1 MKRAL
6 LQNTCLVKNHLRWVL
21 SQSRVR
27 LTDSKK
33 RSYCQIRIH
42 LIIRSIVLILLTTNL
57 YGQAPVTDV
66 GAGIQREALWT
77 QEKEILSNINWYN
90 ILIRALNG
98 DIKGL
103 TGEMLGIDQKMLQS
117 LETVS
122 SIIKDYQRI
131 RQTREMLGKIT
142 DIYTGKLPRLIQDQ
156 NFTAQQASVI
166 VQSFDLILDD
176 SRQLVTNVLGSITKD
191 KSFLMDDKQRYDTIN
206 GIYTDVRKHYGTIC
220 YLYNKL
226 LYASYLKSFESKK
239 LESFAFYYTLYQ

>member
-1 MKRAL
+1 MKRAIS
-6 LQNTCLVKNHLRWVL
+6 QNSIMDENHPMRIKNGHMKINYFRI
-21 SQSRVR
+21 
-27 LTDSKK
+27 K
-33 RSYCQIRIH
+33 IH
-42 LIIRSIVLILLTTNL
+42 LMIIPAIVMLLAMKG

-90 ILIRALNG
+90 VLIRALNG

-103 TGEMLGIDQKMLQS
+103 TGELLGIDQKMMES

-122 SIIKDYQRI
+122 ALIKDYQRI

-156 NFTAQQASVI
+156 NFTPQQAAVI

-176 SRQLVTNVLGSITKD
+176 SRQLVTNVLGAITKD

-206 GIYTDVRKHYGTIC
+206 GIYTEVRKHYGTIC

-226 LYASYLKSFESKK
+226 LYASYLKSFGSNK